1 MASQWF
7 CATSGNVLGPMT
19 SRQLKTLAEEGRLQ
33 RDDRIRQGADGK
45 WVAAAEVRGL
55 FPEPASKPMRVAET
69 IPTPPAPPTESNVAG
84 PSAPEVNPGGDAAH
98 ALPHTRG
105 RRRQN
110 NNRIVIVVLLLAL
123 AGLGAVVA
131 IVATSGTDSSKKPKK
146 VAAESG
152 KKETGDQEKDEQE
165 KPTPSTRPEGRGD
178 ESNFPRPDRSDFE
191 GISMP
196 GRMGTQPVDRI
207 SPDSFQT
214 VLQQENLEIEV
225 QSAQVGP
232 LPRGGS
238 ASGKDYLLVT
248 VTLRNTGGEALT
260 YQSWDGHAML
270 RLPVALLDNSGKMY
284 RQRDIPREGE
294 EEEAPQEPEN
304 FDPNVHP
311 VHLTDEN
318 FEAEV
323 LQAEEPVLV
332 DFYADYCSPCRELAP
347 TIERLAASTAGIA
360 KIGKIDVQQY
370 QRMAREYG
378 IRGIPHLILFHHG
391 EIVAQNPARSFDGLM
406 AAIRMVLPGGAE
418 QAPVGE
424 TLEPGQSVQ
433 QLLAFERTQTGIEFL
448 RLELPADAVGGDGV
462 LILEIPRDM
471 VAATGSDVAVDG
483 DKG

>member
-1 MASQWF
+1 MANQWF
-7 CATSGNVLGPMT
+7 CATSGKILGPMT

-33 RDDRIRQGADGK
+33 RDDRIRQGTDGK
-45 WVAAAEVRGL
+45 WVAAAKVRGL
-55 FPEPASKPMRVAET
+55 FPEPASQSMRVAQP
-69 IPTPPAPPTESNVAG
+69 IPEPPQQT
-84 PSAPEVNPGGDAAH
+84 SAPAAEVHAPDVHASPDATQG
-98 ALPHTRG
+98 LPVMRG
-105 RRRQN
+105 RRRQSN
-110 NNRIVIVVLLLAL
+110 NLIVIVVLLLAL

-146 VAAESG
+146 IAVESG
-152 KKETGDQEKDEQE
+152 KKETGDQKKDEQE
-165 KPTPSTRPEGRGD
+165 KPTPSTRPEGRED
-178 ESNFPRPDRSDFE
+178 ESNFSRPDRSDFE

-207 SPDSFQT
+207 APDSFQT
-214 VLQQENLEIEV
+214 MLQQENLEVEV

-232 LPRGGS
+232 LPRGSS

-270 RLPVALLDNSGKMY
+270 RLPVALLDDSGKMY
-284 RQRDIPREGE
+284 RQRIMRREG

-311 VHLTDEN
+311 VHLTDDN

-332 DFYADYCSPCRELAP
+332 DFYADWCPPCKALAP
-347 TIERLAASTAGIA
+347 TIERLAGSTAGIA
-360 KIGKIDVQQY
+360 KIGKVDVEQC
-370 QRMAREYG
+370 QRIAREYG

-391 EIVAQNPARSFDGLM
+391 EIVAQNPGRSFDGLM
-406 AAIRMVLPGGAE
+406 AAIRRVLPGGAE
-418 QAPVGE
+418 EAPLGE

-433 QLLAFERTQTGIEFL
+433 QLLAFEQTQPGIEFL

-471 VAATGSDVAVDG
+471 VAAGGDVAAVGSD
-483 DKG
+483 